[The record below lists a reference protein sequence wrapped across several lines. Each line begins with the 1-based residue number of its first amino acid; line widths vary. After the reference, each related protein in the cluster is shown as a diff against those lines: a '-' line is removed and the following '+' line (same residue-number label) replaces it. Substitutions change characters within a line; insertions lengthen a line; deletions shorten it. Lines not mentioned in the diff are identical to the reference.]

1 MADSEGSGL
10 DLTQVL
16 ERFPHH
22 APLIRGL
29 AFADDTFWS
38 ICEDYG
44 LARTTLAKLQ
54 AVTSK
59 KQDATKIAE
68 YAALVADLERE
79 IMDAVRCSRE
89 KEGGDR

>member
-1 MADSEGSGL
+1 MA
-10 DLTQVL
+10 TPPQTAHRP

-29 AFADDTFWS
+29 AVADETFWS

-54 AVTSK
+54 KAARGEQNAV
-59 KQDATKIAE
+59 KIAE
-68 YAALVADLERE
+68 YSALVADLERE
-79 IMDAVRCSRE
+79 IMDALGCGTR
-89 KEGGDR
+89 KEGEDR